1 MFDTYEDALEW
12 IHTRK
17 GTTPKPGIRRMEWMM
32 EKLGHPE
39 QEFRSI
45 HIAGTNGKGSTV
57 AYLTSLFQA
66 TGNTVGSFTSPHIMS
81 FNERISINGHPIT
94 DEEVLSLVRQ
104 IYPLYEEISKTEW
117 GGLTEFE
124 VVTCMMFLYF
134 SSTQPDVVL
143 LEVGLGGLFD
153 STNVVQPNLSIITTI
168 GLDHIK
174 ILGNTIEDIAFQ
186 KAGII
191 KSTIPV
197 IIGNVEEEAKEV
209 LVQVAK
215 EKKSEVKLFGR
226 DFCISN
232 IRSGENYHE
241 YFDYSEPDRK
251 IFHLE
256 IGLIGQHQIE
266 NAATSLQAF
275 LTFASLMN
283 SSYTDE
289 QIREGLLNA
298 FWPVRLEI
306 ISQDPFIIL
315 DGAHN
320 EPAMEVLLEAMQ
332 GHFPGKKVKVL
343 FAAITTKELE
353 KIGPLLTQIPHSEI
367 YLTTFDFPKA
377 ATLEELKERLH
388 VKEAGEYQNW
398 RQAIQE
404 LEKEMEKEDILLITG
419 SLYFLSDVRKYLL
432 QSNIV

>member
-17 GTTPKPGIRRMEWMM
+17 GTVPKTGIRRMEWMM

-39 QEFRSI
+39 RKFRSI

-66 TGNTVGSFTSPHIMS
+66 TGHTVGSFTSPHIMS
-81 FNERISINGHPIT
+81 FNERISINGSPLS
-94 DEEVLSLVRQ
+94 DEEVLSLVKK
-104 IYPLYEEISKTEW
+104 IYPLYEEVLETEW

-134 SSTQPDVVL
+134 SSVQPDVVL

-153 STNVVQPNLSIITTI
+153 STNVVLPKLSIITTI

-191 KSTIPV
+191 KPTVPV
-197 IIGNVEEEAKEV
+197 VIGHVEAQAKRVLLKSAEEKN
-209 LVQVAK
+209 
-215 EKKSEVKLFGR
+215 SEVELFGR
-226 DFCISN
+226 DFNAANSH
-232 IRSGENYHE
+232 SGKNFHE
-241 YFDYSEPDRK
+241 YFDYSGSSRTIP
-251 IFHLE
+251 HLE
-256 IGLIGQHQIE
+256 IALIGQHQIE
-266 NAATSLQAF
+266 NAVTSLQAF
-275 LTFASLMN
+275 LKFCSLTD

-289 QIREGLLNA
+289 QIRVGLYNA

-306 ISQDPFIIL
+306 ISKDPFIIL

-320 EPAMEVLLEAMQ
+320 EPAMEVLLEAMK

-353 KIGPLLTQIPHSEI
+353 KIGPLLNQIPLSDI

-377 ATLEELKERLH
+377 ASLGELKERLH
-388 VKEAGEYQNW
+388 VKEAGEYEDW
-398 RQAIQE
+398 RLAIQE
-404 LEKEMEKEDILLITG
+404 LEKQMEKEEILLITG

-432 QSNIV
+432 QQNII

>member
-1 MFDTYEDALEW
+1 MFDTYENALEW

-17 GTTPKPGIRRMEWMM
+17 GTIPKPGIRRMEWMM

-39 QEFRSI
+39 RKFRSI

-66 TGNTVGSFTSPHIMS
+66 TGHTVGSFTSPHIMS
-81 FNERISINGHPIT
+81 FNERISMNGHPIT
-94 DEEVLSLVRQ
+94 DEEVVSLVKQ
-104 IYPLYEEISKTEW
+104 IFPLYEEISKTEW
-117 GGLTEFE
+117 GSLTEFE

-134 SSTQPDVVL
+134 SSVKPDVVL
-143 LEVGLGGLFD
+143 IEVGLGGLFD
-153 STNVVQPNLSIITTI
+153 STNVVQPDLSIITTI
-168 GLDHIK
+168 GLDHTK
-174 ILGNTIEDIAFQ
+174 ILGSTMEEIAFQ

-191 KSTIPV
+191 KPATPV
-197 IIGNVEEEAKEV
+197 IIGNVKEEAKEV
-209 LVQVAK
+209 ILQVTKDKKAEAK
-215 EKKSEVKLFGR
+215 IFGR
-226 DFCISN
+226 DFHVNNS
-232 IRSGENYHE
+232 RSGENYHE
-241 YFDYSEPDRK
+241 CFDYSDLDRK
-251 IFHLE
+251 ISHLE
-256 IGLIGQHQIE
+256 ISLIGKHQIE

-275 LTFASLMN
+275 LKFASLTN
-283 SSYTDE
+283 TFYTDE

-306 ISQDPFIIL
+306 ISRDPFIIL

-332 GHFPGKKVKVL
+332 EHFPEKKVKVL
-343 FAAITTKELE
+343 FSAITTKELE
-353 KIGPLLTQIPHSEI
+353 KIGPLLNQIPHSEI

-377 ATLEELKERLH
+377 ATLEDLRERLH

-404 LEKEMEKEDILLITG
+404 LKKGMEKEEILLITG
-419 SLYFLSDVRKYLL
+419 SLYFLSDVRRYLL
-432 QSNIV
+432 QQNIV

>member
-39 QEFRSI
+39 RKFRSI

-94 DEEVLSLVRQ
+94 DEEVLSLVQ
-104 IYPLYEEISKTEW
+104 KISPLYEEISKTEW

-134 SSTQPDVVL
+134 SLAQPDVVL

-174 ILGNTIEDIAFQ
+174 ILGNTMEDIAFQ

-191 KSTIPV
+191 KPTIPV
-197 IIGNVEEEAKEV
+197 VIGNVEEEAKEV
-209 LVQVAK
+209 LLQVAN
-215 EKKSEVKLFGR
+215 ENKSEVKLFGR
-226 DFCISN
+226 DFHVNNSC
-232 IRSGENYHE
+232 SGKNYHE
-241 YFDYSEPDRK
+241 YFDYSEQDRT
-251 IFHLE
+251 ISHLE

-275 LTFASLMN
+275 LTFASLIN

-320 EPAMEVLLEAMQ
+320 EPAMEVLLAAMQ
-332 GHFPGKKVKVL
+332 GHFPGKK
-343 FAAITTKELE
+343 
-353 KIGPLLTQIPHSEI
+353 
-367 YLTTFDFPKA
+367 
-377 ATLEELKERLH
+377 
-388 VKEAGEYQNW
+388 
-398 RQAIQE
+398 
-404 LEKEMEKEDILLITG
+404 
-419 SLYFLSDVRKYLL
+419 
-432 QSNIV
+432 